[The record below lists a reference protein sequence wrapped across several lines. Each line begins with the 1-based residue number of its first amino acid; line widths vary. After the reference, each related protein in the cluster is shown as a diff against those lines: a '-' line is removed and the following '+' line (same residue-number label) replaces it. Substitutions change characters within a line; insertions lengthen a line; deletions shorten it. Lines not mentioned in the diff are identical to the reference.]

1 MMFVPPIISDPE
13 FCSIRFTC
21 AFTIF
26 TFFEFA
32 RYFALYPIGAAIH
45 VFFHKLTG
53 GYAGGG
59 RAGQSIYKTDFE
71 PVFLSQSR
79 MDQGSRTTDQ

>member
-13 FCSIRFTC
+13 FCSIGFTG
-21 AFTIF
+21 ASTIF

-45 VFFHKLTG
+45 HKLLC

-79 MDQGSRTTDQ
+79 MDQGLRTTDQ